1 MDEDQEQRFAQAER
15 LRQGYR
21 RSGRRRLVVGFV
33 SLVIVLGG
41 AGAFAAYKV
50 AQDKGPDAP
59 ENASAGFGFTLT
71 AEDLD
76 PDADPEDSAD
86 AVPVEIWVDYF
97 CAECRRFNDDVGNY
111 LRQAVRRGEV
121 ELTFHPLLVRKD
133 ASTNHYA
140 ERAANAA
147 ACVADV
153 ADVEAYAKMHDLLLD
168 RQPAKGKPGASTA
181 KLIAWAESV
190 GAEDVRQCIEEREFL
205 PWLEEAVDVGG
216 VKKAPLVR
224 VADREIVSPGKDGA
238 DVMPDRKELRFAI
251 DAAAKS

>member
-21 RSGRRRLVVGFV
+21 RRGRRRIVVGFV
-33 SLVIVLGG
+33 SLLVVLGG

-50 AQDKGPDAP
+50 AQDQGPDSP

-76 PDADPEDSAD
+76 PDATAADSAN
-86 AVPVEIWVDYF
+86 AVRVDIWVDFF
-97 CAECRRFNDDVGNY
+97 CVECRRFNDDVRSY

-121 ELTFHPLLVRKD
+121 ELTYHPLLVRKD

-153 ADVEAYAKMHDLLLD
+153 ADVEAFARMHDLLLKH
-168 RQPAKGKPGASTA
+168 QPAKGKAGAGTA
-181 KLIAWAESV
+181 KLVAWAESV
-190 GAEDVRQCIEEREFL
+190 GAEDVEDCIKDRTFL
-205 PWLEEAVDVGG
+205 PWLKEAAVDGG
-216 VKKAPLVR
+216 VKEAPTVR
-224 VADREIVSPGKDGA
+224 VADREIVSPGKNGA
-238 DVMPDRKELRFAI
+238 EVMPDRKELRFAI
-251 DAAAKS
+251 ESAGN